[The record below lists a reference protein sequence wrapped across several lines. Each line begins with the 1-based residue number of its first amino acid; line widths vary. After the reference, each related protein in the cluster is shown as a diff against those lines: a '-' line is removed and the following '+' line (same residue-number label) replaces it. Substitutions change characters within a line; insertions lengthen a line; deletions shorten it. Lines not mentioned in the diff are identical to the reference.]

1 MVIRKMVIKIS
12 SQVKFKR
19 GLKENLPS
27 LSDGSTLYFTT
38 DTNEIFRG
46 IEGDSPQKIG
56 DVIAGFID
64 LVDLQNK
71 NPAIINKLYITN
83 DNKIYIY
90 DGSNYN
96 EISGGF
102 SGTISA
108 NNVIETSERQ
118 FLSAFKKAQIDA
130 NTQDISNH
138 EQRIIDLENQDIVST
153 DEKVKLDVNDIP
165 SYLADKLDNNTI
177 QVENNKL
184 VVKWIDGLLTTLQEL
199 NYLQG
204 VTSNIQQQ
212 INNLSG
218 VSGFRGVFNSLQD
231 LENISDPQAGEYAIV
246 SDGTSSAYYFY
257 YGNSW
262 DYSHETSAPVDI
274 DINSTTG
281 ILPKSRYEKQNAS
294 ETPITDSAGN
304 FTATNVEDALAEL
317 FQYANSLKNGV
328 ASAIGNPL
336 SSSDT
341 SQQLIDKIN
350 GLKVL
355 FANNL
360 TQKGVIA
367 YSYNTLQSLIEKV
380 MFIPNV
386 SIEGTTKQITKLNI
400 TAPYIYQIEL
410 TEPLSIE
417 DVACTVLEYVGAD
430 SGVVHYQ
437 ASYNNGESTSF
448 DYNDRYV
455 EFDGV
460 MKLKEDYSYQMVE
473 VEQLE
478 DGNVYECEIDLDE
491 FVDMKEFSIDE
502 NNLTFKAIPQPQVIK
517 ANGDIVIAG
526 VDSLDQINLAQNLM
540 GSGIANI
547 AISFDS
553 GLNYYAWKNGEW
565 IKINVEDVEDFKN
578 NGMTDIE
585 VNALTNTELSQLR
598 GDSNFIRFAY
608 YLEKTDWND
617 VAENDLLEMIVTM
630 IGYNVVA
637 DTSKYSYSYD
647 ANSKTL
653 TFEFTNSGTY
663 TFTYVDG
670 Q

>member
-1 MVIRKMVIKIS
+1 MVIKIS
-12 SQVKFKR
+12 NQVKFKR
-19 GLKENLPS
+19 GIKENLPS

-46 IEGDSPQKIG
+46 IEGDNPQKIG

-83 DNKIYIY
+83 DNKIYTY

-153 DEKVKLDVNDIP
+153 DEKVKLDANDTEG
-165 SYLADKLDNNTI
+165 YLAEKIDNNTI

-204 VTSNIQQQ
+204 TTGNIQQQ

-231 LENISDPQAGEYAIV
+231 LENTSDPQAGEYAIV
-246 SDGTSSAYYFY
+246 SDGSSSAYYFY

-262 DYSHETSAPVDI
+262 DYSHETSTPVDI
-274 DINSTTG
+274 NINSTTG
-281 ILPKSRYEKQNAS
+281 ILSKSRYEKQNAS
-294 ETPITDSAGN
+294 ETSITDSAGN

-367 YSYNTLQSLIEKV
+367 YSYNTLQSLIEKIV
-380 MFIPNV
+380 FIPNV
-386 SIEGTTKQITKLNI
+386 SIAGTTKQVTKLNI
-400 TAPYIYQIEL
+400 VAPYTYQIEL

-448 DYNDRYV
+448 DYDDRYV

-460 MKLKEDYSYQMVE
+460 MKLKEDYSYQMAE

-491 FVDMKEFSIDE
+491 FVDMKEFNIDE
-502 NNLTFKAIPQPQVIK
+502 DNLTFKAIPQPQVIK

-526 VDSLDQINLAQNLM
+526 VDSLDQINLVQNLM

-578 NGMTDIE
+578 NGMTAIE

-598 GDSNFIRFAY
+598 GNSNFIRFAY

-617 VAENDLLEMIVTM
+617 VVENDLLQLIVTM
-630 IGYNVVA
+630 TGYNEIA

-653 TFEFTNSGTY
+653 TFEFTDSGTY

-670 Q
+670 